1 MGSFHPYHVLLRA
14 LHYENPG
21 SCSKQRELLASK
33 DPALWRPDITAIG
46 ALDDI
51 VLKLRR
57 HGAHVEVIG
66 LNEASAT
73 MVERFG
79 THHKPN
85 ARQKLAH

>member
-1 MGSFHPYHVLLRA
+1 MCPRHVRIDVSEA
-14 LHYENPG
+14 HF
-21 SCSKQRELLASK
+21 
-33 DPALWRPDITAIG
+33 WDITAIG
-46 ALDDI
+46 AIDAI

-73 MVERFG
+73 MVERLG
-79 THHKPN
+79 AHHKPN